1 MIVRKNVY
9 ERKTRVFQMDRE
21 RQGDAGFF
29 TVSGAWECILN
40 YHAEQHAVHTGIF
53 NNCLVIYPNES

>member
-1 MIVRKNVY
+1 
-9 ERKTRVFQMDRE
+9 MDRE